1 VTKPEILNLTLQMSE
16 SNRCSIG
23 VPGPAGPVD
32 PVGPVGPSSTSED
45 KIRLWDESVKC
56 LFLRFRDPPST
67 ILDEVIS
74 KIFNVK
80 IYSDVAKKYL
90 EKTRRT
96 FSDFR
101 NKFNQNVLEGVDEYK
116 KIRRERGVMHGN
128 LSMREVREYIDDD
141 ITEKLLNRQLAGVNV
156 QELKKNGGFE
166 VLVEFTRETFRVS
179 WGGKNLDAVKALDSI
194 TKDLIIPSRSGS
206 NIMNLF

>member
-1 VTKPEILNLTLQMSE
+1 MTKPEILNLTLQMSE
-16 SNRCSIG
+16 SKNCSIG
-23 VPGPAGPVD
+23 TPVPAGPAD
-32 PVGPVGPSSTSED
+32 PVGPSSTLED

-56 LFLRFRDPPST
+56 LFLRFRNPPSQ
-67 ILDEVIS
+67 ILDEIIE

-80 IYSDVAKKYL
+80 VYSDVAKKYL
-90 EKTRRT
+90 EKTRKT
-96 FSDFR
+96 FTDFR
-101 NKFNQNVLEGVDEYK
+101 NKFNQNILESVDEYK
-116 KIRRERGVMHGN
+116 KIRTGRGIAHGN
-128 LSMREVREYIDDD
+128 LSTREVKEYIDDD
-141 ITEKLLNRQLAGVNV
+141 VTEKILSRQLAGVNV

-206 NIMNLF
+206 NIC